1 MEKLGIRR
9 NTTYGTMNDEHN
21 PMYDSNSANSV
32 CINGQLLLLDCVE
45 KVEHLG
51 EVLQLTNVC

>member
-1 MEKLGIRR
+1 MRR

-21 PMYDSNSANSV
+21 PMLDPNSANSV
-32 CINGQLLLLDCVE
+32 CINGQLLLLDLVE

-51 EVLQLTNVC
+51 EIVQLTKWLK